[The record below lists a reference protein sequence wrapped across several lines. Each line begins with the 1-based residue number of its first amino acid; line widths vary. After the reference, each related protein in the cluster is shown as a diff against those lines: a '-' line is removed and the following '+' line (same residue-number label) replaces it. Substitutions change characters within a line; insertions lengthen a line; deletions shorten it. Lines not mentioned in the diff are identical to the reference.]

1 MAAAKRFF
9 AQPLTETT
17 WFNAIWFQTTWFCA
31 VLGRESLLPLTAALI
46 ALHIALVP
54 NRGKELR
61 QLAAVGAVGIGVD
74 AFLSASGVFI
84 FPHGELIPLW
94 LCGLWL
100 AFATT
105 FTRSLAFLAN
115 KPLLAVLAGV
125 LALLIGMDSG
135 FTDMDRRETFAALL
149 GCWLGDGAVAEARQ
163 VFRGAGIPDFDTPEE
178 AVRAF
183 SFLRTYRLH
192 QEELLQTP
200 PARSAARPSS
210 SSAVISSDASHICPS
225 VGTSSP
231 ASSPS
236 SVDLPEPEE
245 PTIANVSPCLISRSI
260 QRVWSLV
267 ITGVETAK
275 DSNITCPKF
284 SPNVGKINTCC
295 FEITFFISLYG
306 IDPIYFTLIFL
317 GRRLISFLH
326 FSQ

>member
-115 KPLLAVLAGV
+115 KPLLAVLAGAIV
-125 LALLIGMDSG
+125 VPFNYGVGARL
-135 FTDMDRRETFAALL
+135 
-149 GCWLGDGAVAEARQ
+149 GAVEFGYSLPVSFGTMAVVWAVLLPSLYFAVAYINSTADAEA
-163 VFRGAGIPDFDTPEE
+163 
-178 AVRAF
+178 
-183 SFLRTYRLH
+183 
-192 QEELLQTP
+192 
-200 PARSAARPSS
+200 
-210 SSAVISSDASHICPS
+210 SD
-225 VGTSSP
+225 
-231 ASSPS
+231 
-236 SVDLPEPEE
+236 D
-245 PTIANVSPCLISRSI
+245 
-260 QRVWSLV
+260 
-267 ITGVETAK
+267 
-275 DSNITCPKF
+275 
-284 SPNVGKINTCC
+284 
-295 FEITFFISLYG
+295 
-306 IDPIYFTLIFL
+306 
-317 GRRLISFLH
+317 
-326 FSQ
+326 